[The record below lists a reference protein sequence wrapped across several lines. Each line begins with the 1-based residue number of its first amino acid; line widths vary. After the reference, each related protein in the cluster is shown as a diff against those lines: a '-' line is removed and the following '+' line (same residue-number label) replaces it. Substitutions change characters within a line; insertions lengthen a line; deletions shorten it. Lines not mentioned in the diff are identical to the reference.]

1 MRFTNEAGWD
11 RIARMILGAVVLY
24 LGWSGTVEGGL
35 GDFLKVFG
43 FVPLLTG
50 AVGWCP
56 IYAASRSAPIAGGP
70 VSQLQPSD
78 GVQFGDKRGGR
89 SQHRP
94 SSLLSIPGVGE
105 RTRLP

>member
-11 RIARMILGAVVLY
+11 RIARVVLGAVVLY

-50 AVGWCP
+50 IVGWCP
-56 IYAASRSAPIAGGP
+56 IYAAFGFRTNGKGTRAPAAT
-70 VSQLQPSD
+70 V
-78 GVQFGDKRGGR
+78 
-89 SQHRP
+89 
-94 SSLLSIPGVGE
+94 
-105 RTRLP
+105 